1 MPDLIIYLL
10 KANLGITLF
19 YLGYHFLLRRLT
31 FYSLN
36 RFYLLFGLLFSS
48 IYPLFDFS
56 FLLKGSSELTQRAVL
71 INWQEVSRATPVEFT
86 AWDILFVIFWVVVLL
101 FVVRFIVRLFALLKI
116 HKQSVLDIYS
126 FYRYRKV
133 FFTINPF
140 SFWKNIYVNP
150 SQHND
155 REFED
160 ILKHEYVHVEELH
173 TVDVLIVEI
182 TSFLFWFNP
191 FIWATKNAIK
201 ENLEFITDQQVL
213 KSGID
218 KKVYQY
224 SLVNVITNADSQ
236 NIGNNFNFK
245 SLKRRIFMMNK
256 ASSSRINFGKY
267 VFIVPTIILFVL
279 LFTITKAYE
288 EANGIKKV
296 LRANATQIDDLD
308 SLRHNTGN
316 TPQRLTNT
324 KVVDKSK
331 KEVENEAARFTTK
344 KKTVTKVTLKN
355 GKKPLYVIDGRIQ
368 VGDLG
373 NLSPDDI
380 ESISVLKDSP
390 ATDLYGEKGENGV
403 VIVTTKHRKNADQ
416 LAAKVTNKFV
426 PKIKSNDDNSLL
438 RKEPMVL
445 VDGKENPL
453 ALDLMAPELIESI
466 EVIKG
471 EKALLVLG
479 SNGRDVIMIT
489 SKKSTNL
496 NSSDVSSK
504 TERKKS
510 QYTIQGTD
518 SVDNFGL
525 RSLSKMPKQ

>member
-10 KANLGITLF
+10 KANFGITLF

-48 IYPLFDFS
+48 MYPLFDFS
-56 FLLKGSSELTQRAVL
+56 FLLKGSDELAQRAVL
-71 INWQEVSRATPVEFT
+71 IDWQEVKKTTPVEFT
-86 AWDILFVIFWVVVLL
+86 AWNILYIIFWATVLFL
-101 FVVRFIVRLFALLKI
+101 VVRFIIRLFALLKI
-116 HKQSVLDIYS
+116 HKQSVTDVYS
-126 FYRYRKV
+126 FYKYRKV
-133 FFTINPF
+133 FFAINPF
-140 SFWKNIYVNP
+140 SFWKNIYINP

-155 REFED
+155 QEFED

-191 FIWATKNAIK
+191 FIWTTKNAIK

-224 SLVNVITNADSQ
+224 SLVNVITNVHSQ
-236 NIGNNFNFK
+236 NIGNSFNFK

-256 ASSSRINFGKY
+256 ASSSKINFGKY
-267 VFIVPTIILFVL
+267 IFIIPAIILFVL

-288 EANGIKKV
+288 EANQPKQL
-296 LRANATQIDDLD
+296 LRANSTQIADL
-308 SLRHNTGN
+308 HNLSYTD
-316 TPQRLTNT
+316 TIPQRLMNT
-324 KVVDKSK
+324 KVTDKST
-331 KEVENEAARFTTK
+331 KEVENQIKRFTAK
-344 KKTVTKVTLKN
+344 KKSNTKVTLKK
-355 GKKPLYVIDGRIQ
+355 GKEPLYVLDGRIQ
-368 VGDLG
+368 AGDLG

-380 ESISVLKDSP
+380 ESVSILKDSS
-390 ATDLYGEKGENGV
+390 AIDLYGEKGENGV
-403 VIVTTKHRKNADQ
+403 VVVTTKHRKNADQ
-416 LAAKVTNKFV
+416 LAAKVTKKFV
-426 PKIKSNDDNSLL
+426 PKMKFNHDKSLL
-438 RKEPMVL
+438 RKELMVL

-453 ALDLMAPELIESI
+453 ALDLLAPELIESI

-479 SNGRDVIMIT
+479 SKGRDVVKIT
-489 SKKSTNL
+489 TKKPTSL
-496 NSSDVSSK
+496 NSSNASNK
-504 TERKKS
+504 TTDKKS
-510 QYTIQGTD
+510 QFAIHGAD

-525 RSLSKMPKQ
+525 R